1 MRGDQCNG
9 SLAFSCSSQPC
20 LSTAI
25 IEGHLAGNLLS
36 LLKASVMALLL
47 ALLSAVPA

>member
-1 MRGDQCNG
+1 MRGDRRNG
-9 SLAFSCSSQPC
+9 SLAFSYGSQPC

-25 IEGHLAGNLLS
+25 IEGHLARDLLS
-36 LLKASVMALLL
+36 LLKASVLALLL